1 MDLRMYKVLKSNWF
15 GAVKREKVQRWMDNL
30 GVKYIIMEERVSN

>member
-1 MDLRMYKVLKSNWF
+1 MYKVLKSNWF